1 MPRAKGGFK
10 TRHRRKRILELAKG
24 YDGARGNL
32 YRQARETVERGL
44 KFAFRDRRVRK
55 REFRKLWIIRINAAA
70 HANGT
75 NYSRLIKGLA
85 DRQIA
90 IDRKVLS
97 DMAVRD
103 PQGFAQL
110 VKAATGQA

>member
-1 MPRAKGGFK
+1 MPRAKGGYK
-10 TRHRRKRILELAKG
+10 TRQRRKRVLELAKG
-24 YDGARGNL
+24 YDGARRHL

-44 KFAFRDRRVRK
+44 AFAFRDRRVRK

-70 HANGT
+70 RLQGT
-75 NYSRLIKGLA
+75 NYSRLIQGLA
-85 DRQIA
+85 AKQIT

-103 PQGFAQL
+103 PEGFAQL